1 MSGWQQPKSRASTG
15 VGALSASVGDSSA
28 AIKEQRALEAM
39 KARRQ
44 QELEQMMAYELK
56 SAQVA
61 ADHEAQMEAEAEAA
75 RERERVKMEKHKLWE
90 EAQRQK
96 ELDKAAAE
104 AEVFYRGARVIAYSS
119 TRAERAFVGCCVYMH
134 IIYMEPG

>member
-1 MSGWQQPKSRASTG
+1 M
-15 VGALSASVGDSSA
+15 ALSASVGDSSA

-56 SAQVA
+56 AAQVA

-75 RERERVKMEKHKLWE
+75 RERERVKMEKHKQWE

-96 ELDKAAAE
+96 ELEKAAAE
-104 AEVFYRGARVIAYSS
+104 AEVLLNRV
-119 TRAERAFVGCCVYMH
+119 CVVDY
-134 IIYMEPG
+134 G